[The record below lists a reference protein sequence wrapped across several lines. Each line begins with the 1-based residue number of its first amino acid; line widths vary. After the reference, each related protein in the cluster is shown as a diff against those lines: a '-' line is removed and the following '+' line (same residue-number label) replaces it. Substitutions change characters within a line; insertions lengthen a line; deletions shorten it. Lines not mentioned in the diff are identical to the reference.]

1 MNTPDYIR
9 IANCTVAYLNILKM
23 NTVLHVN
30 SNFIKKLKDVKL
42 ILMLYFNPI
51 AKIMPCQ
58 NIVNMKIVNEIVLLS
73 PQNLLFM
80 SD

>member
-1 MNTPDYIR
+1 MGSQRVRHDLATDN
-9 IANCTVAYLNILKM
+9 NVLK
-23 NTVLHVN
+23 
-30 SNFIKKLKDVKL
+30 KKKMTTTATLKLSWLKL

-58 NIVNMKIVNEIVLLS
+58 NIVNMKIINEIVLLS